1 MPGTIFSAAKEVEAV
16 GGRCLPVACDIRD
29 QEQVDKAVAQAVTH
43 FGGIDILVNNAS
55 AISLTTIAQTPMKKF
70 DLMNGMC
77 QRSFFCVCV

>member
-1 MPGTIFSAAKEVEAV
+1 MPGTIYSAAQEVEAA

-29 QEQVDKAVAQAVTH
+29 QAQVEKAVAQAVTH

-70 DLMNGMC
+70 DLMNGMHV
-77 QRSFFCVCV
+77 CVCMWPV